1 MVPTGIRGTTQDT
14 GRPLTGFEL
23 PDAFRKRRGHWTVTM
38 WIHPLFVCKSG
49 LREMLTDAFLRVRK
63 ESAPA

>member
-1 MVPTGIRGTTQDT
+1 
-14 GRPLTGFEL
+14 
-23 PDAFRKRRGHWTVTM
+23 M